1 MLDHKIETIYLD
13 EHIRVIHKPVNICF
27 HTDDQAPGIV
37 GLVKASY
44 PGETLY
50 PIHRLDKI
58 TSGLMV
64 FARSSEVNE
73 VLSKMLQDKQI
84 EKYYLAL
91 SKHKPSKK
99 QGAVIGDMKKG
110 RRGSYLLLR
119 EKTNPA
125 TTHFFAKSFVQ
136 DNQRY
141 WFFAL
146 KPETGKTHQLRVA
159 MKSLA
164 SPVLGDRRYE
174 QVLDQKA
181 DESKGDAVEVLPEVS
196 HKGLDV
202 LEESEENGSS
212 YPERSYLHA
221 YKMRFDLYGK
231 RYEIIDPT
239 FEGDCFELQ
248 ANLNNVDIESLLKP
262 EELHW
267 PKRAFKLPV

>member
-1 MLDHKIETIYLD
+1 MLDQKIETVYLD
-13 EHIRVIHKPVNICF
+13 EYIRVIHKPVNVCF
-27 HTDDQAPGIV
+27 HTDEQAEGIV
-37 GLVKASY
+37 KLVKTSY

-64 FARSSEVNE
+64 FARTSQVNE
-73 VLSKMLQDKQI
+73 VLSKMLQDKHI

-91 SKHKPSKK
+91 SKHKPTKK

-125 TTHFFAKSFVQ
+125 LTHFVAKSFLH

-141 WFFAL
+141 WFFVL

-174 QVLDQKA
+174 QLIEQA
-181 DESKGDAVEVLPEVS
+181 SETNTGTDEKSVGALIEDPGVDEGA
-196 HKGLDV
+196 
-202 LEESEENGSS
+202 NTS
-212 YPERSYLHA
+212 YPDRGYLHA
-221 YKMRFDLYGK
+221 YKVRFDLYGK
-231 RYEIIDPT
+231 RYEITDPI
-239 FEGDCFELQ
+239 FKGECF
-248 ANLNNVDIESLLKP
+248 NLTDYLENTDLNALLSP
-262 EELHW
+262 EKLSW
-267 PKRAFKLPV
+267 PKRAFKL

>member
-1 MLDHKIETIYLD
+1 MLDQKIETVYLD
-13 EHIRVIHKPVNICF
+13 ENIRVIHKPVNVCF
-27 HTDDQAPGIV
+27 HTDDQALGIV

-64 FARSSEVNE
+64 FARSSQVNE
-73 VLSKMLQDKQI
+73 VLSKMLQEKQI
-84 EKYYLAL
+84 EKYYLGL

-125 TTHFFAKSFVQ
+125 LTHFFAKSFVQ

-141 WFFAL
+141 WLFAL

-164 SPVLGDRRYE
+164 SPVFGDRRYE
-174 QVLDQKA
+174 QVNEQT
-181 DESKGDAVEVLPEVS
+181 SGTKGEISEKAVETSKV
-196 HKGLDV
+196 D
-202 LEESEENGSS
+202 LEIEEGSIAT
-212 YPERSYLHA
+212 YPERGYLHA
-221 YKMRFDLYGK
+221 YKIRFDLFGK
-231 RYEIIDPT
+231 RYDICDPA
-239 FEGDCFELQ
+239 FKGGCFDLK
-248 ANLNNVDIESLLKP
+248 AHINNTDIEALLLP
-262 EELHW
+262 EELQW
-267 PKRAFKLPV
+267 PKRAFKLSA

>member
-1 MLDHKIETIYLD
+1 MLDQKIETIYLD
-13 EHIRVIHKPVNICF
+13 EHIRVIHKPINVCF

-99 QGAVIGDMKKG
+99 QGAVVGDMKKG

-136 DNQRY
+136 DTQRY
-141 WFFAL
+141 WFFVL

-174 QVLDQKA
+174 QVLEQTA
-181 DESKGDAVEVLPEVS
+181 DSNANEELAEFSKD
-196 HKGLDV
+196 GL
-202 LEESEENGSS
+202 EASEENGTS

-221 YKMRFDLYGK
+221 YKMRFDLFGK
-231 RYEIIDPT
+231 RYEIIDPS
-239 FEGDCFELQ
+239 FEGNCFELK
-248 ANLNNVDIESLLKP
+248 AHLNNADIETLLKP
-262 EELHW
+262 DELNW
-267 PKRAFKLPV
+267 PKRAFKLQA